1 VGEILSSKD
10 KKIDPKDVTQELICA
25 WHKKACVSE
34 FNILNCDLNQMIKV
48 LTQLLLERW
57 KVNE

>member
-10 KKIDPKDVTQELICA
+10 IKIDPKDVTRELICA
-25 WHKKACVSE
+25 WHKKACVNE
-34 FNILNCDLNQMIKV
+34 FNILNCDLNQTIKV

-57 KVNE
+57 NVNE